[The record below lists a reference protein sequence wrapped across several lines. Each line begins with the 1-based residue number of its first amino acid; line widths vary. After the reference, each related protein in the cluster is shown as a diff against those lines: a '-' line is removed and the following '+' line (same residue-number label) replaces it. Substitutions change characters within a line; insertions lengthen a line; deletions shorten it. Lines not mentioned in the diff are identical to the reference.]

1 MLDATKLATLG
12 AVIEHGSFSAAGKA
26 LGLTQP
32 TEAGRILAG
41 HAQAVADRL
50 ARAEADI
57 AELAGLRRGRV
68 RLGSFF
74 TAFAQLAPEI
84 DALAQERL
92 PDLEVEHELVD
103 RPTAFERLATGDLDL
118 AVVFEHDFEPHP
130 PPAGIELRPLFADP
144 LRVLLPA
151 RHRPPTHH

>member
-26 LGLTQP
+26 LGLTQPAVSRQVALLEQRLGTELVRRSRRGVQP

-57 AELAGLRRGRV
+57 AELAGPRPPPTGVKGPRGGGLRRGGRFRP
-68 RLGSFF
+68 RLR
-74 TAFAQLAPEI
+74 AAPGPRRHR
-84 DALAQERL
+84 A
-92 PDLEVEHELVD
+92 
-103 RPTAFERLATGDLDL
+103 
-118 AVVFEHDFEPHP
+118 
-130 PPAGIELRPLFADP
+130 PPAVRRP
-144 LRVLLPA
+144 PA
-151 RHRPPTHH
+151 RAP